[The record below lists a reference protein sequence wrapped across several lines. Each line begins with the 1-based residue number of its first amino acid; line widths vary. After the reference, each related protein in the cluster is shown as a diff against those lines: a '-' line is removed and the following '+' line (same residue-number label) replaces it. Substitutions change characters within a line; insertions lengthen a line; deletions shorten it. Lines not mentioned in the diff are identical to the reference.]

1 MKIQE
6 TEWGY
11 VEWQHIHEENNPRQ
25 SMNIGR
31 TVILPGKHQVEHV
44 HYGQEQL
51 VYILSGE
58 GIYVIDGERKRCS
71 QGAMLYM
78 EAGSTHETIND
89 TDEPICELLV
99 SNPVSGAREISMREM
114 KGMDSSGKNALYAAV
129 ESLRG
134 PLIEPLN
141 LPLTIF
147 ASDWQ
152 VVLQTPH
159 FPAFCKK
166 HCDPEKHP
174 ETCACMESC
183 TFSEDTACIE
193 TVCPMNLR
201 IYSVPIIHED
211 MCIGVVRGGFIL
223 LTGSRMEEHEGLYD
237 MPESAA
243 LSIKKL
249 LGEIANNIV
258 NYCVFDDAR
267 RELETKENA
276 IISSRKHGAM
286 LEQNLQIAQDTV
298 TNLKINHHFLFNT
311 LNCMASMALQDG
323 SERLYSGIIDLADL
337 FRYTM
342 KTDCRFVAFEREL
355 AYLNNYLNLQK
366 LRYRKGLS
374 MTYDLND
381 ALMGVAVPFNF
392 LQPIAENA
400 FIHGFG
406 RNVKERRLVLRAW
419 VEDGRA
425 HIIISN
431 NGAVM
436 NPITLNRVNR
446 SLTSG
451 SGHGLS
457 LIYSKLAAAFGKD
470 FTMTLLSGK
479 EETSV
484 AVNIPARAVKEEP
497 HD

>member
-6 TEWGY
+6 TDWGY
-11 VEWQHIHEENNPRQ
+11 VEWQHIHEEDNPRQ

-58 GIYVIDGERKRCS
+58 GIYVINGERRRCAK
-71 QGAMLYM
+71 GAVLYM

-89 TDEPICELLV
+89 TVEPICELLV
-99 SNPVSGAREISMREM
+99 SNPVSGAREITMREM
-114 KGMDSSGKNALYAAV
+114 KRMDSSGKNALYAAV
-129 ESLRG
+129 ESLRA

-147 ASDWQ
+147 DAEWRT
-152 VVLQTPH
+152 VLQTPH

-174 ETCACMESC
+174 EACACMDTCSFTADAACTES
-183 TFSEDTACIE
+183 
-193 TVCPMNLR
+193 VCPMSLR
-201 IYSVPIIHED
+201 VYSVPIIHND
-211 MCIGVVRGGFIL
+211 LCIGVVRGGFIL
-223 LTGSRMEEHEGLYD
+223 LSGSRVEEHEGLYD

-267 RELETKENA
+267 RELETKEKA
-276 IISSRKHGAM
+276 IKNSQRQGEI
-286 LEQNLQIAQDTV
+286 LEQNLQLAQDTV

-323 SERLYSGIIDLADL
+323 SERLYAGIIDLADL

-342 KTDCRFVAFEREL
+342 KTDCRFVPFEKEL

-374 MTYDLND
+374 LTYDLSD
-381 ALMGVAVPFNF
+381 ALIGIAVPFNF

-400 FIHGFG
+400 FIHGFAG
-406 RNVKERRLVLRAW
+406 NVKERKIALKTW
-419 VEDGRA
+419 VSDGRA
-425 HIIISN
+425 HIVIQN
-431 NGAVM
+431 NGTVM
-436 NPITLNRVNR
+436 DPITLNRVNR
-446 SLTSG
+446 SLASG

-457 LIYSKLAAAFGKD
+457 LIYTKLAAAFGGN
-470 FTMTLLSGK
+470 FTMTILSDQNG
-479 EETSV
+479 TSV
-484 AVNIPARAVKEEP
+484 VVNLPVTAAEEEL